1 MHVLRDWPSKIMCM
15 HGNVSVEYLMLSKL
29 VQHDVC
35 PLIVHAEY
43 RTFFEETFQQLRDTR
58 SQVAWLC
65 QR

>member
-1 MHVLRDWPSKIMCM
+1 MGMYRLSF
-15 HGNVSVEYLMLSKL
+15 YMLSKL

-43 RTFFEETFQQLRDTR
+43 RTFFEETFQQLRDTT

>member
-1 MHVLRDWPSKIMCM
+1 
-15 HGNVSVEYLMLSKL
+15 MLDSKL

-43 RTFFEETFQQLRDTR
+43 RTFFEETFQQLRDTT

>member
-1 MHVLRDWPSKIMCM
+1 MFRYTSVL
-15 HGNVSVEYLMLSKL
+15 LMLDSKL

-43 RTFFEETFQQLRDTR
+43 RTFFEETFQQLRDTT